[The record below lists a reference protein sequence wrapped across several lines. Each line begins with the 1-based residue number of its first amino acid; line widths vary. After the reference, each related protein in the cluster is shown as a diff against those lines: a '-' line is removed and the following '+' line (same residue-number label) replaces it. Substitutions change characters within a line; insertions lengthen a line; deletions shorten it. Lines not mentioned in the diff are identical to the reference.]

1 VIAADKIPEIGGVVL
16 KDLSLNSAALAKL
29 SSSGTGVTGVV
40 ASSSDKLTLLQSPA
54 VCIKIALVA
63 LRMDPCEASARTP
76 PDCAFVLA
84 LSCDVLPWLLCWQ

>member
-1 VIAADKIPEIGGVVL
+1 MIAADKVPEIGGVVL

-29 SSSGTGVTGVV
+29 SSSGAGVTGVV

-63 LRMDPCEASARTP
+63 LRMDSCKASARDAT
-76 PDCAFVLA
+76 
-84 LSCDVLPWLLCWQ
+84 